1 MSDTLRVAIGSD
13 DAGYQYK
20 EILLELL
27 KQDDRVESV
36 TDVGITPDA
45 QADYPDVAIEAGK
58 LIAAGEVDRAVL
70 ICGTGLGV
78 AIAANKV
85 PGIRAATAH
94 DSYSV
99 ERSVLSNN
107 AQVLALGQR
116 VIGIEVAK
124 RLVREWLGYRFDPT
138 SNSANKVAIITRYE
152 EADNS

>member
-85 PGIRAATAH
+85 PGVRAATAH